1 MRHRTCAIQIRVTEK
16 EKQHVIR
23 NAHRCGLSVS
33 TYLRKLSL
41 GKEIQSAPPL
51 AFYRVY
57 AQLTQLQQE
66 YPNLSSA
73 SIAERLKTI
82 SQALMQACC
91 NTERG
96 DDPQCP

>member
-16 EKQHVIR
+16 EKQHIIR
-23 NAHRCGLSVS
+23 KAHRCGLSVS

-41 GKEIQSAPPL
+41 SKEIQPAPPTAL
-51 AFYRVY
+51 YRVY

-66 YPNLSSA
+66 YPNLSST

-82 SQALMQACC
+82 SQALMKVCC
-91 NTERG
+91 HTQRG
-96 DDPQCP
+96 DDPQWP